1 MTHKEKL
8 EGITE
13 LEKNHQKRIESK
25 RKKTE
30 KSKKKIY
37 DIVCFNQ
44 TDKSNGKSE
53 PLFSD
58 EINIG
63 FEHDYDQIMYE
74 ALEKTPRGVLPEI
87 RNRRNFITSP

>member
-30 KSKKKIY
+30 KSKKKYTILY
-37 DIVCFNQ
+37 VLIKQ
-44 TDKSNGKSE
+44 
-53 PLFSD
+53 
-58 EINIG
+58 INLMVKVSLY
-63 FEHDYDQIMYE
+63 FLM
-74 ALEKTPRGVLPEI
+74 K
-87 RNRRNFITSP
+87 